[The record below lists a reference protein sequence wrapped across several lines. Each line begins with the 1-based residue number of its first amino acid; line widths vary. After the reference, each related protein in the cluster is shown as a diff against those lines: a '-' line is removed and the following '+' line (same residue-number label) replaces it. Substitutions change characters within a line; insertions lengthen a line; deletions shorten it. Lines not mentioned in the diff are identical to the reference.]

1 MFGLYKSVLIS
12 DIKTKSTLDASTV
25 LKTAPIFPG
34 FSGDS
39 KIKIIGFF
47 FLNLIEFKSWFLK
60 SEIAIK
66 FDVDYL

>member
-47 FLNLIEFKSWFLK
+47 FLNLIEFKS
-60 SEIAIK
+60 
-66 FDVDYL
+66 

>member
-1 MFGLYKSVLIS
+1 MSFLLPNPIFKLNRHPTLDLIVFGLYKSVLIS

-47 FLNLIEFKSWFLK
+47 FS
-60 SEIAIK
+60 
-66 FDVDYL
+66 